1 MVRKLLAKDRGDFL
15 RLLKENFG
23 RLDESEFD
31 KVIQDPNY
39 ICFVY
44 EEEGKVVS
52 FITLLL
58 VDELGEIVE
67 VATDAEYRRK
77 GYALKLIEYA
87 LDCIKKM
94 QKIGM
99 HLEVRK
105 SNLPAISLYNKL
117 GFREIYIRKNYYG
130 GGEDGIVMQLRF

>member
-15 RLLKENFG
+15 RLLQENFG

-31 KVIQDPNY
+31 KVIKDPNY

-44 EEEGKVVS
+44 EEKGKVVS

-58 VDELGEIVE
+58 VDELGEIIE
-67 VATDAEYRRK
+67 VATDKEYRRK

-87 LDCIKKM
+87 LDYIKKM
-94 QKIGM
+94 QKIG
-99 HLEVRK
+99 
-105 SNLPAISLYNKL
+105 NN
-117 GFREIYIRKNYYG
+117 REYG
-130 GGEDGIVMQLRF
+130 GDNLLRKRIF